1 MHYTFVKYFTVTIQV
16 CNKIWLIN
24 YFRLMNLHDFF
35 RDLQKQDKHFYS
47 QTELIRNILK
57 KFKN

>member
-1 MHYTFVKYFTVTIQV
+1 
-16 CNKIWLIN
+16 
-24 YFRLMNLHDFF
+24 MNLHDFF

-57 KFKN
+57 KFKNEI